1 MSGEESLKQW
11 FSPDLT
17 LMTIDFILELVTYL
31 KQIQSLEHFETF
43 HKFES
48 LYAVEFN

>member
-17 LMTIDFILELVTYL
+17 LITIDFILELVTYL
-31 KQIQSLEHFETF
+31 MQIQSLEHVVILRHFTD
-43 HKFES
+43 
-48 LYAVEFN
+48 LNLCMR